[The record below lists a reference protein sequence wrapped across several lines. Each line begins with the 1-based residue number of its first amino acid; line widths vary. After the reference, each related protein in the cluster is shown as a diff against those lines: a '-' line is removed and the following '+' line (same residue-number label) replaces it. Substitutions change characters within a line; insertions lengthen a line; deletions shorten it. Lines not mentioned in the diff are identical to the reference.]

1 MLKNYKIFYRLH
13 VNSFLTA
20 TYAYTILNIAAKGV
34 LGFFIIAISLDM
46 TPDDLPA
53 APGT

>member
-1 MLKNYKIFYRLH
+1 MIENYKTFYRLH
-13 VNSFLTA
+13 VTSFLTA

-46 TPDDLPA
+46 TPDDIPT